1 MLRHRVRIGVS
12 AIDGTG
18 AFAGAKIPRRAKI
31 GEVTGELI
39 SIRTARRRAKMRCR
53 LCLVDVSD
61 TLALDCSNGNALRF
75 LNHSCRS
82 NAFLRIFRNRVE
94 VYARRAIRT
103 GEEITVDYGES
114 PHRGGMKCG
123 CGQRTCRDLI

>member
-1 MLRHRVRIGVS
+1 MIRYPVRTAASPIE
-12 AIDGTG
+12 GTG
-18 AFAGAKIPRRAKI
+18 AFAGALVPKRAKI
-31 GEVTGELI
+31 GEVTGQLI
-39 SIRTARRRAKMRCR
+39 SIREARRRAKKRCR

-61 TLALDCSNGNALRF
+61 TLALDCSQGNALRF

-94 VYARRAIRT
+94 VYARRTIRM

-114 PHRGGMKCG
+114 PHRGGMQCG
-123 CGQRTCRDLI
+123 CGRKGCRDRI